1 MEILPD
7 VYARE
12 DTFGVDAE
20 PVTLIDSEIRSQ
32 SLKALA
38 VWQEQSKT
46 QPSKM

>member
-20 PVTLIDSEIRSQ
+20 PVTLIDSEIRS
-32 SLKALA
+32 
-38 VWQEQSKT
+38 
-46 QPSKM
+46 